1 MPRKGVWHQ
10 ERGQTLSLPQCL
22 SQTEGE
28 PSTHWVSEK
37 RREEK
42 RREEKRRG
50 EKRREEK
57 AVFVLLLTRTP
68 GSF

>member
-42 RREEKRRG
+42 RREE
-50 EKRREEK
+50 ERREEK
-57 AVFVLLLTRTP
+57 RRQSLYYF
-68 GSF
+68 

>member
-10 ERGQTLSLPQCL
+10 ERGQTLSLLQCL